1 MRENIITRLLSQR
14 RAQYEQVKL
23 MDTALLEQLP
33 EYLRSYRKKNNLSQK
48 QLAELMGYSP
58 SYIANLENGRQRPTA
73 DSQVVEL
80 IAKLG

>member
-1 MRENIITRLLSQR
+1 MRENIIKRLLSQR
-14 RAQYEQVKL
+14 RAQYERVEL

-48 QLAELMGYSP
+48 ELAQLMGYSP